1 MTLFQVT
8 AGDPWPDDPSSYNSD
23 GQAQRVLNVWEGEK
37 GGPRKKAV
45 QSTCRIKR
53 EKGLKGI
60 EKRGKCK
67 QGIRKDKRRDGGRQG
82 EISRS
87 EKGWID

>member
-1 MTLFQVT
+1 MGRGKGR
-8 AGDPWPDDPSSYNSD
+8 A
-23 GQAQRVLNVWEGEK
+23 EK
-37 GGPRKKAV
+37 E
-45 QSTCRIKR
+45 STCRIKR
-53 EKGLKGI
+53 EKGLKGK

-87 EKGWID
+87 EKG